1 MPKKIE
7 TVHLI
12 IIDYYFRYVE
22 TMVLRIARWSMEEST
37 SSVHHF
43 NEPCKLQTILMA
55 VIHTEY
61 IDLLERSLYSMF
73 ISLYALCN
81 VLLRPYK

>member
-1 MPKKIE
+1 MPKKFE
-7 TVHLI
+7 TVRLI

-22 TMVLRIARWSMEEST
+22 TMVFRIAHWRKEEST

-55 VIHTEY
+55 VIRTEY
-61 IDLLERSLYSMF
+61 IDLLERSLCSMF

-81 VLLRPYK
+81 VSLRPYK

>member
-1 MPKKIE
+1 MFVERFLSNMLIIGCFLKLYALQNSKRMMPKKIE

-22 TMVLRIARWSMEEST
+22 TMVLRIARWRKEEST

-43 NEPCKLQTILMA
+43 NEPRKL
-55 VIHTEY
+55 
-61 IDLLERSLYSMF
+61 
-73 ISLYALCN
+73 
-81 VLLRPYK
+81 